1 MVDDS
6 NKKSMLPP
14 MSLAADELS
23 SDAAGEL
30 RAERERLSAEF
41 QAALDAKA
49 IEGLAPIAQQL
60 ADVEL
65 SLGMP
70 DEALASYRRA
80 AKLLEQGDDSKVR
93 AAVSYAIAEI
103 ERTKERYGE
112 AYGSYVEAGRAFARA
127 GDGGGH
133 ATCQMCAGDMCA
145 RTNRLA
151 DAAESYAGALESF
164 RELDDPLGQALTLFR
179 AAEAMADIDP
189 ATARQHLDEAKEL
202 FERVDE
208 EITIDRDGRVANTPL
223 PEPQRDLRRA
233 EPWLMAKLCAQ
244 KLLELRHA
252 RPLDFSASSSPAANR
267 KLLYGVA
274 AAAVALLVYALVARP
289 DAEARPSAA
298 LPEAVAAEPAEPVAR
313 AEQKRA
319 ALLLR
324 RAKEIRE
331 SGDMEAARGAYERIL
346 EKSRAQDDAGS
357 QAEALFALAEIKAAQ
372 ADPVG
377 ARDLY
382 EGASTQYARD
392 GDLRGQANAASAISR
407 IDEADGDPHRLVESY
422 QRQVALLEALG
433 ESDEQARVLQKQLT
447 IYWGTNPGEARDT
460 LLQLLRL
467 HERAIRT
474 EDVATTLERLAAIDL
489 QTEIHRST
497 RPRLERAL
505 TLYRENGDFDGQ
517 ARVLIALGDVE
528 MRGDNP
534 PQARA
539 AYRQALQLS
548 GAAAATRN
556 RALVQMA
563 GAEESLGRTRRAVEL
578 LTEARAGCAAAGG
591 SACSEIDTSLSRLG
605 GASSRG

>member
-23 SDAAGEL
+23 SDVAGEL
-30 RAERERLSAEF
+30 RAERERLSAQF
-41 QAALDAKA
+41 QAGLDAKD
-49 IEGLAPIAQQL
+49 IEELAPIAQQL

-70 DEALASYRRA
+70 DEALASFRRA

-103 ERTKERYGE
+103 ERTKGRYGE
-112 AYGSYVEAGRAFARA
+112 ASGSYLEAGRAFARA
-127 GDGGGH
+127 GDAGGR

-145 RTNRLA
+145 WTNRLA

-179 AAEAMADIDP
+179 AGDSMAEIDP
-189 ATARQHLDEAKEL
+189 ATARQYLEEAKEL
-202 FERVDE
+202 YERVDE
-208 EITIDRDGRVANTPL
+208 ETTIDRDGRVANTPL
-223 PEPQRDLRRA
+223 PDPQRDLRRA

-244 KLLELRHA
+244 KLSELRHS
-252 RPLDFSASSSPAANR
+252 RPVESSSVPAANR
-267 KLLYGVA
+267 KLLYGVG
-274 AAAVALLVYALVARP
+274 AAAVVLLLYALVGRP

-298 LPEAVAAEPAEPVAR
+298 LPEVVAEEAAEPVAR
-313 AEQKRA
+313 AEEKRA

-324 RAKEIRE
+324 RAKQIRE
-331 SGDMEAARGAYERIL
+331 SGDTEGARGAYERIL
-346 EKSRAQDDAGS
+346 EKSRAQDDASS
-357 QAEALFALAEIKAAQ
+357 QAEALFALAEIKAEA
-372 ADPVG
+372 ADPNG

-392 GDLRGQANAASAISR
+392 GNLRGQANAASAISR
-407 IDEADGDPHRLVESY
+407 IDEASGDTRRLADSY
-422 QRQVALLEALG
+422 QRQVALFEALG
-433 ESDEQARVLQKQLT
+433 ESDEQARVLQKQLR
-447 IYWGTNPGEARDT
+447 IYWGSDPGKARDI
-460 LLQLLRL
+460 LLQLLRV

-474 EDVATTLERLAAIDL
+474 EEVASTLERLAAIDL

-505 TLYRENGDFDGQ
+505 TLYRENGDVDGQ

-548 GAAAATRN
+548 GAAAVTRN

-578 LTEARAGCAAAGG
+578 LNEARAGCAAAGG
-591 SACSEIDTSLSRLG
+591 SACPEIDAGLSRLSG
-605 GASSRG
+605 TGSRG